1 MEIRSAAQASEIVK
15 HFASE
20 MGYPPPLFTPVKAE
34 KKGNIWFVESIVG
47 FKLMQF
53 EIDATTGEI
62 LRYVTS
68 Q

>member
-1 MEIRSAAQASEIVK
+1 MEIRNAAQASEIVK
-15 HFASE
+15 DFVSQ
-20 MGYPPPLFTPVKAE
+20 MGYPFLFAPVKAE
-34 KKGNIWFVESIVG
+34 KKGNTWFVEFVVG

-62 LRYVTS
+62 SRYVTS